1 MFDPNTNIEHY
12 KKDPFDENSIS
23 DNSIHG
29 IYEDKD
35 GLLWVGTNSKGVNV
49 INRKNYNVIHII
61 TTKEK
66 NI

>member
-35 GLLWVGTNSKGVNV
+35 SIYRLVLIQKVLML
-49 INRKNYNVIHII
+49 
-61 TTKEK
+61 
-66 NI
+66 

>member
-35 GLLWVGTNSKGVNV
+35 SLLWVATNSKGVNV
-49 INRKNYNVIHII
+49 INPELYN
-61 TTKEK
+61 
-66 NI
+66 

>member
-12 KKDPFDENSIS
+12 KKDPFDENGMS

-35 GLLWVGTNSKGVNV
+35 GLLWLVLIK
-49 INRKNYNVIHII
+49 RCQYN
-61 TTKEK
+61 K
-66 NI
+66 

>member
-49 INRKNYNVIHII
+49 INRINYNV
-61 TTKEK
+61 
-66 NI
+66 